1 MKKVIR
7 IENMEISVFGQIV
20 KVAPFELSFN
30 KDLDLLQGF
39 ETLEKSYKEGAILYD
54 YVMDKFWD
62 NVYIK
67 DVPKFIDV
75 EQQKEQDRKA
85 CNLYLK

>member
-7 IENMEISVFGQIV
+7 VENIEISVFGQVV
-20 KVAPFELSFN
+20 KIAPFELSFRE
-30 KDLDLLQGF
+30 DTDLLQGF
-39 ETLEKSYKEGAILYD
+39 ETLEKSYEEGAIIYD
-54 YVMDKFWD
+54 YVMDNFWD

-67 DVPKFIDV
+67 GVPKFVDV